1 MAASPSKS
9 RPPLRGRPRNK
20 LRIRS
25 GDTVV
30 VIAGRDKGTKGRV
43 VRVLPAERKVVIEGV
58 ARVRR
63 HKKKVG
69 DTPGAIVEKE
79 MPIDVSNVALWST
92 TENRRV
98 KVRLERKDDGS
109 MVRVDRKSGTAID
122 REAPAGKDKE

>member
-1 MAASPSKS
+1 MATSH
-9 RPPLRGRPRNK
+9 RNK

-43 VRVLPAERKVVIEGV
+43 VRVLPADRKVVVEGV

-63 HKKKVG
+63 HKKRQG

-79 MPIDVSNVALWST
+79 MAIDVSNVALWST

-98 KVRLERKDDGS
+98 KVRVERKDDGS
-109 MVRVDRKSGTAID
+109 MVRVDRKSG
-122 REAPAGKDKE
+122 RSVDKE

>member
-1 MAASPSKS
+1 MAASH
-9 RPPLRGRPRNK
+9 RNK

-30 VIAGRDKGTKGRV
+30 VISGRDKGAKGRV
-43 VRVLPAERKVVIEGV
+43 VRVLPAERKVVVEGV

-79 MPIDVSNVALWST
+79 MPIDVSNVALWSA

-98 KVRLERKDDGS
+98 KVRFERKDDGS
-109 MVRVDRKSGTAID
+109 MSRVDRKSGAAID
-122 REAPAGKDKE
+122 SAASPSGKAEDKE

>member
-1 MAASPSKS
+1 MAASH
-9 RPPLRGRPRNK
+9 RNK

-30 VIAGRDKGTKGRV
+30 VISGRDKGTKGRV
-43 VRVLPAERKVVIEGV
+43 VRVLPSERKVVVEGV

-79 MPIDVSNVALWST
+79 MPIDISNVALWSA

-109 MVRVDRKSGTAID
+109 MVRLDRKSGATL
-122 REAPAGKDKE
+122 DKEKE